1 MIKIRRGTQILTV
14 PVKAYKD
21 FYQANGWSQIVP
33 ESQAVP
39 EVITPKK
46 AVVPERVVV
55 PEPETV
61 SQAVSEWEQHI
72 KSLTNKEL
80 KQLAQERGLE
90 IAGASKKALTEALI
104 KMGE

>member
-1 MIKIRRGTQILTV
+1 MIKIRRGTQILSV

-21 FYQANGWSQIVP
+21 FYQAVGWSQIVP
-33 ESQAVP
+33 EK
-39 EVITPKK
+39 PK
-46 AVVPERVVV
+46 
-55 PEPETV
+55 
-61 SQAVSEWEQHI
+61 VSEWETKV

-104 KMGE
+104 KLGE

>member
-1 MIKIRRGTQILTV
+1 MIKIRKGTQILTV

-21 FYQANGWSQIVP
+21 FYQAVGWSQIVP
-33 ESQAVP
+33 EKP
-39 EVITPKK
+39 
-46 AVVPERVVV
+46 VVSAW
-55 PEPETV
+55 ETK
-61 SQAVSEWEQHI
+61 I

-90 IAGASKKALTEALI
+90 VAGVSKKALTEALI

>member
-46 AVVPERVVV
+46 AAV

-104 KMGE
+104 KLGE